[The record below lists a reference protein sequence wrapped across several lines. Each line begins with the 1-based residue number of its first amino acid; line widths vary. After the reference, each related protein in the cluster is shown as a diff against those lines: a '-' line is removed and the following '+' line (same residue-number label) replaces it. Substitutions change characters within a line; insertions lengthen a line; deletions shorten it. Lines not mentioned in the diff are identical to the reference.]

1 VTHGFNFTQ
10 SDTGD
15 MTMKNLAG
23 LAASATMLAVLFAM
37 PATAQITVGYAGFGG
52 TTQEAMMKGLFADA
66 EKLGLK
72 IKEDRAGGWPGVKAY
87 LQSGATGWDLTDTGF
102 ARCEQAAQADLVQ
115 PIDYSIVDKSKI
127 PANLAHPKYIGFGSF
142 SYGIAYQKKKYGAN
156 PPKDWTDFFDTVK
169 FPGRRSMLGDGL
181 FVLEA
186 ALLADGV
193 APAGVYTVL
202 KTPAGQ
208 ERAFAKLEKL
218 KPSVAVWW
226 RSPGQA
232 VQLVRDGEADMV
244 VIGNGRA
251 SQLVADGADIGYVWN
266 QAFLDV
272 ACFIVPK
279 NVADPKPAMRLINS
293 ALDAENQGRFTAMT
307 GYGSVNPKAF
317 ESTSLKGKD
326 LSWFPTA
333 PQNVDKQIWADPTW
347 YASPEADAAY
357 LRFSKFLQ

>member
-1 VTHGFNFTQ
+1 MGIEMKRIAGIAATFIAL
-10 SDTGD
+10 
-15 MTMKNLAG
+15 TMVAG
-23 LAASATMLAVLFAM
+23 TCAAQV
-37 PATAQITVGYAGFGG
+37 TVGYAGFGG
-52 TTQEAMMKGLFADA
+52 TTQEAMMKALFADA
-66 EKLGLK
+66 DKLGIK
-72 IKEDRAGGWPGVKAY
+72 IKEDRSGGWPGIKAY

-102 ARCEQAAQADLVQ
+102 AHCEQAAQADLVQ
-115 PIDYSIVDKSKI
+115 PIDYSIVDKSQI
-127 PANLAHPKYIGFGSF
+127 PPNLAHAKYVGFGSF
-142 SYGIAYQKKKYGAN
+142 SYGIAYQKKKYGNN
-156 PPKDWTDFFDTVK
+156 PPKDWADFFDPAK
-169 FPGRRSMLGDGL
+169 FPGRRSMLGEGL

-193 APAGVYTVL
+193 SPGNVYTVL

-208 ERAFAKLEKL
+208 DRAFAKLEKL
-218 KPSVAVWW
+218 KPDVAVWW

-232 VQLVRDGEADMV
+232 VQLLRDGEVDMI

-279 NVADPKPAMRLINS
+279 NVANPKPAMQLINA
-293 ALDAENQGRFTAMT
+293 ALNAESQGKFTALT

-317 ESTSLKGKD
+317 ESVALKGKD

-333 PQNVDKQIWADPTW
+333 PQNVGKQIWADPTW
-347 YASPEADAAY
+347 YASTDADAAY